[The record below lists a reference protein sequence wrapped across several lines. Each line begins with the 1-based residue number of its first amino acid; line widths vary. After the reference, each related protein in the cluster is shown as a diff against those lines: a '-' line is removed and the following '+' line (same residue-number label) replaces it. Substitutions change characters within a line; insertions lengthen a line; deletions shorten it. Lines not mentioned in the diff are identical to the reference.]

1 MWARVTEA
9 QTDTSAGQRISPF
22 AAAVVLPIAAITAV
36 IHCIASAFG
45 DGYWFDEVY
54 MLAIGRYHLD
64 WGSAD
69 QPPLAPTLA
78 ALTDAVAPD
87 SLIMLRIPAVLA
99 TAGGVVVA
107 GLIARELGC
116 DRRAQGFTAAAQ
128 ATGVWTTLFGHWL
141 TPYALE
147 PVQWLLV
154 VWLLVRWVR
163 RRDDRLLLALG
174 VVVGIAALTKFQ
186 VLLLCVV
193 LVVTVAVVARA
204 NCCADGRCGLAPVS
218 PPCSLRRRWCGNSCT
233 AGRNCGW
240 RRWSQAKPKPST
252 AGVQALRCS

>member
-1 MWARVTEA
+1 VTSA

-22 AAAVVLPIAAITAV
+22 AATVVLPIAALTAV
-36 IHCIASAFG
+36 LHCIASAFG

-54 MLAIGRYHLD
+54 MLAIGRSHLD

-69 QPPLAPTLA
+69 QPPLAPALA
-78 ALTDAVAPD
+78 ALTDAVAPG
-87 SLIMLRIPAVLA
+87 SLIALRVPVVLA

-141 TPYALE
+141 TPYTLE
-147 PVQWLLV
+147 PVHWLLV
-154 VWLLVRWVR
+154 IWLLVRLVR
-163 RRDDRLLLALG
+163 LCDDRLLLALG
-174 VVVGIAALTKFQ
+174 VVTGVALTKFQ

-193 LVVTVAVVARA
+193 LAVAVAAVGPLELAVLGRDLAAVALHLDGVLKPLRRVNRAGRTGSSFQLRAEGVSDGSVVTRGA
-204 NCCADGRCGLAPVS
+204 
-218 PPCSLRRRWCGNSCT
+218 
-233 AGRNCGW
+233 
-240 RRWSQAKPKPST
+240 
-252 AGVQALRCS
+252 